1 MFLDHTY
8 EEIQRAAEERRNM
21 IHNVAAEFGLR
32 LVNVPLNNH
41 HGNSDLV
48 GLPRVM
54 YIKVYKE

>member
-21 IHNVAAEFGLR
+21 IHNVAAEMGLR
-32 LVNVPLNNH
+32 LVNVPLKNP
-41 HGNSDLV
+41 GNFDLV

-54 YIKVYKE
+54 

>member
-21 IHNVAAEFGLR
+21 IHNVAAEMGLR
-32 LVNVPLNNH
+32 LVTVPLNNH
-41 HGNSDLV
+41 QGNSDLF

-54 YIKVYKE
+54 